1 MSLSPQVLQAAPAAS
16 AYCVAYSGGM
26 DSTVLL
32 HLACAAQLPG
42 LGALHVHHGLQDS
55 ADDWAGQ
62 CAAQCDAWQVPL
74 QVLRVSVDAQ
84 HPQGPEAAA
93 RAARYAALQAH
104 MPKDAVLLTAHH
116 AGDQAETV
124 LLRLLRGT
132 GVEGLAAMPITTPLG
147 ASGLTLWRPLLR
159 VSRDA
164 LRQYA
169 EQHALCWIEDPHNSD
184 PQYARSW
191 LRSNVMPRLHSRW
204 PDADAQLARA
214 AEHAADAATLL
225 TGLAET
231 LLLPLC
237 RDDGLSVSGLL
248 ALKPAERRLVLRH
261 WLAARRLPV
270 PFASTLQQLER
281 DVLRAQAEAM
291 PLLRWPGIECRRYR
305 DVLYA
310 SAPLPP
316 LPEDFTATWDGKQ
329 PLQLPAGY
337 GVLHAMEDFAEPVQV
352 RFAQGGERIRPKNDA
367 HTRSLRYLAQ
377 QAGVPP
383 WLRPRLPLVFLA
395 GQLVSVAGRWN
406 SATAMQLCWQAPDFH
421 GLPLS
426 WRQRFTNN

>member
-1 MSLSPQVLQAAPAAS
+1 MNLSPQVLQAAPAAS
-16 AYCVAYSGGM
+16 AYCIAYSGGM

-32 HLACAAQLPG
+32 NLAVAAQLPN
-42 LGALHVHHGLQDS
+42 LSAIHVHHGLQLA
-55 ADDWAGQ
+55 ADDWATG
-62 CAAQCDAWQVPL
+62 CKAQCSDWGVPL
-74 QVLRVSVDAQ
+74 KVLHVTVDAQ

-104 MPKDAVLLTAHH
+104 MPQDAVLLTAHH

-147 ASGLTLWRPLLR
+147 TSGLTLWRPLLR
-159 VSRDA
+159 ASRDA
-164 LRQYA
+164 LRRYA
-169 EQHALCWIEDPHNSD
+169 EQHALRWVEDPHNSD

-191 LRSNVMPRLHSRW
+191 LRGNVMPLLHARW
-204 PDADAQLARA
+204 PDADVQLARA
-214 AEHAADAATLL
+214 ADHAADASTLL

-231 LLLPLC
+231 LLPPLR

-248 ALKPAERRLVLRH
+248 TLKPAERRLVLRH
-261 WLAARRLPV
+261 WLASRRLPV
-270 PFASTLQQLER
+270 PFASALQQLEH
-281 DVLRAQAEAM
+281 DVLRAHAEAM
-291 PLLRWPGIECRRYR
+291 PLLRWPGVECRRYR
-305 DVLYA
+305 DVFYA

-316 LPEDFTATWDGKQ
+316 LPEEFTVTWDGSQ

-337 GVLHAMEDFAEPVQV
+337 GALQAPQGFPEPVQV
-352 RFAQGGERIRPKNDA
+352 RFTQGGERIRPKNDA

-383 WLRPRLPLVFLA
+383 WLRPRLPLVFAA
-395 GQLVSVAGRWN
+395 GQLVSVAGHWN

>member
-1 MSLSPQVLQAAPAAS
+1 MSLSPQVLHAVPAAS

-32 HLACAAQLPG
+32 HLARAAQLPR
-42 LGALHVHHGLQDS
+42 LSALHVHHGLQDS
-55 ADDWAGQ
+55 ADDWARQ
-62 CAAQCDAWQVPL
+62 CAAQCEAWQVPL
-74 QVLRVSVDAQ
+74 KVLRVNVDRQ

-93 RAARYAALQAH
+93 REVRYAALQTEVSEG
-104 MPKDAVLLTAHH
+104 AVLLTAHH

-132 GVEGLAAMPITTPLG
+132 GVEGLAAMPITTVMG
-147 ASGLTLWRPLLR
+147 ATGLTLWRPLLR
-159 VSRDA
+159 VSRAA

-169 EQHALCWIEDPHNSD
+169 EQHALRWIEDPHNSD

-191 LRSNVMPRLHSRW
+191 LRSHVMPRLHARW

-214 AEHAADAATLL
+214 AEHAADATALL

-231 LLLPLC
+231 LLPPLQ

-248 ALKPAERRLVLRH
+248 ALTPAERRLVLRH

-270 PFASTLQQLER
+270 PFASALQQLEH
-281 DVLRAQAEAM
+281 DVLRAHAEAM
-291 PLLRWPGIECRRYR
+291 PLLCWPGVECRRYR
-305 DVLYA
+305 DVFYA
-310 SAPLPP
+310 SAPLPL
-316 LPEDFTATWDGKQ
+316 LPADFIAEWDGSQ

-337 GVLHAMEDFAEPVQV
+337 GALQAPQGFLEAVQV

-367 HTRSLRYLAQ
+367 HTRSLRYLSQ

-383 WLRPRLPLVFLA
+383 WIRPRLPLVFLA
-395 GQLVSVAGRWN
+395 GQLVSVAGHWN
-406 SATAMQLCWQAPDFH
+406 SAAAMQLCWQAPDFV

-426 WRQRFTNN
+426 LRHSVTEF

>member
-16 AYCVAYSGGM
+16 AYCIAYSGGM

-32 HLACAAQLPG
+32 NLAVAARLPN
-42 LGALHVHHGLQDS
+42 LSAIHVHHGLQLA
-55 ADDWAGQ
+55 ADDWATG
-62 CAAQCDAWQVPL
+62 CKAQCSDWGVPL
-74 QVLRVSVDAQ
+74 QVLHVTVDAQ

-104 MPKDAVLLTAHH
+104 MPQDAVLLTAHH

-147 ASGLTLWRPLLR
+147 TSGLSLWRPLLR

-164 LRQYA
+164 LRRYA
-169 EQHALCWIEDPHNSD
+169 EQHALRWIEDPHNSD

-191 LRSNVMPRLHSRW
+191 LRSNVMPRLHARW
-204 PDADAQLARA
+204 PDADVQLARA
-214 AEHAADAATLL
+214 ADHAADASTLL

-231 LLLPLC
+231 LLPPLR
-237 RDDGLSVSGLL
+237 RDEGLSVSGLL
-248 ALKPAERRLVLRH
+248 TLKPAERRLVLRH
-261 WLAARRLPV
+261 WLASRRLPV

-281 DVLRAQAEAM
+281 DVLRAQVEAM
-291 PLLRWPGIECRRYR
+291 PLLRWPGVECRRYR
-305 DVLYA
+305 DVFYA

-316 LPEDFTATWDGKQ
+316 LPEEFTVTWDGSQ
-329 PLQLPAGY
+329 PLQLSAGY
-337 GVLHAMEDFAEPVQV
+337 GALQAPQGFPEPVQV

-383 WLRPRLPLVFLA
+383 WLRPRLPLVFAA
-395 GQLVSVAGRWN
+395 GQLVSVAGHWN
-406 SATAMQLCWQAPDFH
+406 SATAMQLCWLAPDFH